1 MTTLVVC
8 SHGTRSPV
16 GRAVVA
22 ELVGAVRA
30 ELPEVDVR
38 PAFVDVEEPE
48 VGGVVAGVTGPLVV
62 VPLLLSRGYHTKVD
76 IARAVGTR
84 ADAVQ
89 TAPLGPHPLMSE
101 VLLARLA
108 ETLGQDALRPGD
120 HLVLAA
126 AGSSEAVAAV
136 DVEATAADLRRHV
149 SVPVSVGFAA
159 GATPR
164 IADAVAQARADGAG
178 RVVCLSYVLAPGHF
192 ADVVRTAGADLT
204 TAPLGADPR
213 IARIVA
219 DRFAAALRQSGGI

>member
-1 MTTLVVC
+1 MTTLVAC

-16 GRAVVA
+16 GRRVVA
-22 ELVGAVRA
+22 EIVEAVRV
-30 ELPEVDVR
+30 ELPDVAVL
-38 PAFVDVEEPE
+38 PAFVDVQEPE

-76 IARAVGTR
+76 IARAVGSR

-108 ETLGQDALRPGD
+108 ETVGPAGVRPGD

-126 AGSSEAVAAV
+126 AGSSEAVAVV
-136 DVEATAADLRRHV
+136 DVEATAADLRGRV

-164 IADAVAQARADGAG
+164 IADAVAQARADGAE

-192 ADVVRTAGADLT
+192 ADVVRGAGADLT

-219 DRFAAALRQSGGI
+219 DRFTAAVAASAAG